1 MFLTI
6 LRVLFGFAMAC
17 LAAGLTKVLFA
28 VGPRDLLSNNPDAI
42 LGVLLLAAQFATVF
56 AVFAGLFALLA
67 AVISEWQGLRGM
79 VFHALVGL
87 GIAVA
92 GFCAQFLGEAPG
104 GPSVFNNYGMGAYAV
119 TGLVG
124 GFVYWIFAGRLA
136 GGYEEDIYDVIPPTG
151 PTPAKPMA
159 ASAGPVPGPRMK
171 TPAAPPPQTIQPA
184 KPAMAQPGLGPSAKK
199 E

>member
-87 GIAVA
+87 AIAVA

-104 GPSVFNNYGMGAYAV
+104 GPSVFNNYGMAPMPSRGWSAV
-119 TGLVG
+119 SCTG
-124 GFVYWIFAGRLA
+124 FSLA
-136 GGYEEDIYDVIPPTG
+136 GWR
-151 PTPAKPMA
+151 A
-159 ASAGPVPGPRMK
+159 AMRR
-171 TPAAPPPQTIQPA
+171 TFTT
-184 KPAMAQPGLGPSAKK
+184 
-199 E
+199 